1 MGRALPTTSTARS
14 RWPGLGWASGVQGR
28 GCAPADIT
36 EGSRVRPGLA
46 LGGKTPFSR
55 FRQATSVLVKT
66 TRAHCMY
73 EESFLPLWPLW
84 LFSPDVDLV
93 QTRLTLVA
101 SLRGRALDGHHVSST
116 DGKSRT

>member
-1 MGRALPTTSTARS
+1 MGRALPTMSTARS

-46 LGGKTPFSR
+46 LGGKTPFLW

-66 TRAHCMY
+66 TQAHCMY
-73 EESFLPLWPLW
+73 KESFLPLW
-84 LFSPDVDLV
+84 LFSFPDVELV
-93 QTRLTLVA
+93 QKCLTLVA